1 MYRVILTALGIC
13 VLATLQF
20 LGAPAAK
27 AGGMASF
34 YGFDF
39 AGRLTANGE
48 RYNPMG
54 MTAASKT
61 LPFGTVVRVTNRNN
75 GRSVVVR
82 INDRG
87 PFIAGRVID
96 LSQGA
101 AGVVGMLNSG
111 VAPVDIA
118 IIGYGKRTMV
128 AANSKKPRAKAVQ
141 VAARAKAKAKA
152 KAIAFARA
160 KAKKTMMASLKLRKN
175 KAAAIKLASKK
186 KKIVTTTI
194 AKTPNANGAP
204 AN

>member
-1 MYRVILTALGIC
+1 MYRVIMTALGIS
-13 VLATLQF
+13 LLTTLQF

-39 AGRLTANGE
+39 AGKLTANGE

-54 MTAASKT
+54 LTAASKT
-61 LPFGTVVRVTNRNN
+61 LPFGTMVRVTNRNN

-87 PFIAGRVID
+87 PYVGGRVID
-96 LSQGA
+96 MSQGA
-101 AGVVGMLNSG
+101 AGVLGMLGSG
-111 VAPVDIA
+111 VAPVEIA
-118 IIGYGKRTMV
+118 IVGHGSRGVY
-128 AANSKKPRAKAVQ
+128 AARANKHRAVQ
-141 VAARAKAKAKA
+141 VAARVTKHHHATVQVAHAKV
-152 KAIAFARA
+152 
-160 KAKKTMMASLKLRKN
+160 KKTVVASLKAHKH
-175 KAAAIKLASKK
+175 KAASIRVASK

-194 AKTPNANGAP
+194 AKTAAAP

>member
-1 MYRVILTALGIC
+1 MYRVILTALGIS
-13 VLATLQF
+13 LLTTLQF

-34 YGFDF
+34 YGYDF

-61 LPFGTVVRVTNRNN
+61 LPFGTIVRVTNRNN

-87 PFIAGRVID
+87 PYVGGRVID
-96 LSQGA
+96 LSLGA
-101 AGVVGMLNSG
+101 ARVVGMIGSG
-111 VAPVDIA
+111 VAPIEMA
-118 IIGYGKRTMV
+118 IIGRGSRTMV
-128 AANSKKPRAKAVQ
+128 ASNAHKHRAKVVQ
-141 VAARAKAKAKA
+141 VAARAKHKS
-152 KAIAFARA
+152 KAITFARA
-160 KAKKTMMASLKLRKN
+160 KSKKTVLASLKLRKH
-175 KAAAIKLASKK
+175 KAAIRLASKSK
-186 KKIVTTTI
+186 KKLVTTTI

>member
-1 MYRVILTALGIC
+1 MYRVILTALSIS
-13 VLATLQF
+13 LLSTLQI
-20 LGAPAAK
+20 LASPAAY
-27 AGGMASF
+27 AGGLASF

-61 LPFGTVVRVTNRNN
+61 LPFGTIVRVTNRNN

-87 PFIAGRVID
+87 PYVGGRVID
-96 LSQGA
+96 MSQGA
-101 AGVVGMLNSG
+101 AGALGMIGSG

-118 IIGYGKRTMV
+118 IVGQGSRGVY
-128 AANSKKPRAKAVQ
+128 AAATSRHRAKAVQ
-141 VAARAKAKAKA
+141 VAARVKHHRPAVQV
-152 KAIAFARA
+152 ARA
-160 KAKKTMMASLKLRKN
+160 KVKHTAVASLKMHKH
-175 KAAAIKLASKK
+175 KAASTKVASK

-194 AKTPNANGAP
+194 AKTSVKSVP

>member
-1 MYRVILTALGIC
+1 MYRVILTALSIA
-13 VLATLQF
+13 VLSTLQF

-27 AGGMASF
+27 AGGLASF

-61 LPFGTVVRVTNRNN
+61 LPFGTIVRVTNRNN

-87 PFIAGRVID
+87 PYIGGRVID
-96 LSQGA
+96 MSQGA
-101 AGVVGMLNSG
+101 AGVLGMINSG

-118 IIGYGKRTMV
+118 IIGRGSRSIM
-128 AANSKKPRAKAVQ
+128 AAKSHKPKAVQ
-141 VAARAKAKAKA
+141 VAARVKKHGKVGV
-152 KAIAFARA
+152 KIARA
-160 KAKKTMMASLKLRKN
+160 KVKKSKAQLAFLKKQKAKKLVLAK
-175 KAAAIKLASKK
+175 IKLKK
-186 KKIVTTTI
+186 GKTTSI
-194 AKTPNANGAP
+194 ARTPLP

>member
-1 MYRVILTALGIC
+1 MYRVIMTALGIS
-13 VLATLQF
+13 LLTTLQV
-20 LGAPAAK
+20 LGVPAAK

-34 YGFDF
+34 YGYDF
-39 AGRLTANGE
+39 AGKLTANGE

-61 LPFGTVVRVTNRNN
+61 LPFGTIVRVTNRNN

-87 PFIAGRVID
+87 PYVGGRVID

-101 AGVVGMLNSG
+101 AGVVGMLGSG

-118 IIGYGKRTMV
+118 IVGRGSRSLV
-128 AANSKKPRAKAVQ
+128 ASNARPHRAKAVQ
-141 VAARAKAKAKA
+141 VAARVKHHRAVQVAH
-152 KAIAFARA
+152 ARV
-160 KAKKTMMASLKLRKN
+160 KKTVVASAKSRKH
-175 KAAAIKLASKK
+175 AAASIRLASK

-194 AKTPNANGAP
+194 AKTPVTP